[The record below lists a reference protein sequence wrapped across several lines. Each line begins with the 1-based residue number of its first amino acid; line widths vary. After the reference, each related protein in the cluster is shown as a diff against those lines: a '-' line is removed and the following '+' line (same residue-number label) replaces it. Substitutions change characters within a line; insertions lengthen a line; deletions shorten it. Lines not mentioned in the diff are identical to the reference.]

1 MKLTNEEREK
11 YKAEFLSDYS
21 IDIPNGHI
29 TEDAADFWLSKIDT
43 ILEERNELIKGSLK
57 KYFEEHN
64 HDEICLNG
72 ALEALHL
79 PILK

>member
-1 MKLTNEEREK
+1 MKLTPEERTNLYLKISKVVGYE
-11 YKAEFLSDYS
+11 SDV
-21 IDIPNGHI
+21 NEI
-29 TEDAADFWLSKIDT
+29 TQTVLNIIDT